1 MESASRT
8 ACHGLSAALIE
19 WLLYHDESKHLEVN
33 IQRQRL
39 ARNRVAAAVVLDW
52 NEVRVVARHEGD
64 GARGVGAE
72 ELGETPLKCGY
83 GKKDKNT
90 SSIITIWGRS
100 GSSGG

>member
-8 ACHGLSAALIE
+8 ACHRLSAALTE
-19 WLLYHDESKHLEVN
+19 RQHYHKESKHLEVN

-39 ARNRVAAAVVLDW
+39 ARDRVAAAVVLDW

-72 ELGETPLKCGY
+72 ELGETPLKGGY

-90 SSIITIWGRS
+90 SSILTI
-100 GSSGG
+100 

>member
-8 ACHGLSAALIE
+8 ACHRLSAALTE
-19 WLLYHDESKHLEVN
+19 WLHYHDESKHLEVN

-39 ARNRVAAAVVLDW
+39 ARDRVAAAVVLDW

-83 GKKDKNT
+83 AKKDINS
-90 SSIITIWGRS
+90 SSILTI
-100 GSSGG
+100 

>member
-8 ACHGLSAALIE
+8 ACHRLSAALTE
-19 WLLYHDESKHLEVN
+19 WPHYHDESKHLEVN

-39 ARNRVAAAVVLDW
+39 ARDRVAAAVVLDW

-72 ELGETPLKCGY
+72 EFGETPLKGGY
-83 GKKDKNT
+83 AKKDKNS
-90 SSIITIWGRS
+90 SSILTI
-100 GSSGG
+100 

>member
-1 MESASRT
+1 VESASRT
-8 ACHGLSAALIE
+8 ACHRLSAALTE
-19 WLLYHDESKHLEVN
+19 WLHYHDESKHLEVN

-39 ARNRVAAAVVLDW
+39 ARDRVAVAVLFDW

-72 ELGETPLKCGY
+72 ELGETPLKAVY
-83 GKKDKNT
+83 GKKDKN
-90 SSIITIWGRS
+90 SGSILTIWGRS

>member
-8 ACHGLSAALIE
+8 ACRGFSESAERQNHRVKAT
-19 WLLYHDESKHLEVN
+19 HLEVN

-39 ARNRVAAAVVLDW
+39 ARDRVAAAVVLDW

-83 GKKDKNT
+83 AKKDINS
-90 SSIITIWGRS
+90 SSILTI
-100 GSSGG
+100 